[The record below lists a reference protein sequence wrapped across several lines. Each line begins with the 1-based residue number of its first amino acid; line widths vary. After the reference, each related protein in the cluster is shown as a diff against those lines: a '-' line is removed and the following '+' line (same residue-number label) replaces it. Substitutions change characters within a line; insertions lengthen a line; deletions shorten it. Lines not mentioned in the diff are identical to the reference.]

1 MENKRESTIDVL
13 RRLSK
18 QPPREPSKKYS
29 AYDIDKLFDDGES
42 FQQVEEK
49 KQPAASIRVMEL
61 QKLEQIIA
69 RMQELERRMQ
79 KGDNYFNLYYEMQK
93 LNSNFLDLLKDI
105 ESKKIILD
113 EPIQRKVSRIKE
125 NLDKRAMK

>member
-18 QPPREPSKKYS
+18 QPPREPPKKYS
-29 AYDIDKLFDDGES
+29 AYDINKLFDDEES

-93 LNSNFLDLLKDI
+93 LNSSFLNLLKDI
-105 ESKKIILD
+105 ENKKIILD
-113 EPIQRKVSRIKE
+113 EPMQRKVSRIKE
-125 NLDKRAMK
+125 NLNKRAMK